1 MELENI
7 VANTVYLKAR
17 EGGPEGSKGRS
28 KKWKKLLTFPH
39 ISECLDTETR
49 APLTPLKA
57 DTYDYIVAEQPIG
70 NQLFRQFCQKNC
82 KQYTHFNDFLDE
94 VENYETELEENRNVE
109 ALKIFKKYLSK
120 PEGKFSF
127 QSLKVIHPR
136 SENFWEEEERR
147 SLNVGLVR
155 ATAWTGSHL

>member
-57 DTYDYIVAEQPIG
+57 DESASIETVRKGAETVPRWTAG
-70 NQLFRQFCQKNC
+70 PLP
-82 KQYTHFNDFLDE
+82 DL
-94 VENYETELEENRNVE
+94 VE
-109 ALKIFKKYLSK
+109 
-120 PEGKFSF
+120 
-127 QSLKVIHPR
+127 R
-136 SENFWEEEERR
+136 S
-147 SLNVGLVR
+147 
-155 ATAWTGSHL
+155 